1 MRALVCTAIGGEEH
15 LHVQDDWPSEPCG
28 PTQVRIDV
36 AAASVNF
43 PDVLIIRDLYQMKRE
58 PPFVP
63 GNECAGVVTEVGA
76 DVEGLAVGDRVLALM
91 GTGAFADEVVVATPP
106 MQVHRIPEE
115 MPFDEAAAFNLTY
128 GTAGIGMQR
137 GALRAGETVL
147 VLGAAGG
154 CGSAAIQIGKAM
166 DATVIAVAG
175 GPEKVALC
183 EALGADHTIDHQT
196 TASLPAAVK
205 ELTSGRG
212 VDVLFD
218 TVGGPDVRE
227 LLRCLGWNGRYLVVG
242 FAGGDVPTIR
252 LNQTILKSLSVVG
265 VAYGA
270 SAIVDPAGNRA
281 LFDRLFAWYR
291 DGLVR
296 PHIGARFTLDDGAEA
311 VRTLGER
318 RALGKIVIGME
329 QLTHG

>member
-15 LHVQDDWPSEPCG
+15 LQVHGDWPSEPCG
-28 PTQVRIDV
+28 AGQVRIDV

-63 GNECAGVVTEVGA
+63 GNECAGVITEVGA
-76 DVEGLAVGDRVLALM
+76 DVAGLEVGDRVLALM
-91 GTGAFADEVVVATPP
+91 GTGAFADEAVVATPP
-106 MQVHRIPEE
+106 MQVHRIPDE
-115 MPFDEAAAFNLTY
+115 MPFDDAAAFNLTY
-128 GTAGIGMQR
+128 GTAGIGLRR
-137 GALRAGETVL
+137 GELRPGETVL

-154 CGSAAIQIGKAM
+154 CGSAAIQIGKALG
-166 DATVIAVAG
+166 ATVIAVAG
-175 GPEKVALC
+175 GHEKVALC
-183 EALGADHTIDHQT
+183 ETLGADHVIDHET
-196 TASLPAAVK
+196 VGSLSTAVK
-205 ELTSGRG
+205 ELTGGRG
-212 VDVLFD
+212 ADVLFD
-218 TVGGPDVRE
+218 TVGGPDVRD

-270 SAIVDPAGNRA
+270 SAILDPAGNRA
-281 LFDRLFAWYR
+281 LFDQLFSWYR
-291 DGLVR
+291 DGKVR
-296 PHIGARFTLDDGAEA
+296 PHIGARFPLADGAAA

-318 RALGKIVIGME
+318 RAMGKVVIEMNG
-329 QLTHG
+329 G